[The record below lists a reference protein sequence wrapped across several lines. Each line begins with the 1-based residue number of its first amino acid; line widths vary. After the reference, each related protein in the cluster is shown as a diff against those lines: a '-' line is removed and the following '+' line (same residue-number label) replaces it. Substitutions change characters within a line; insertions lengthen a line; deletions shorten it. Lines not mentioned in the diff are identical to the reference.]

1 MRSGSGRHG
10 RHESRHDSHV
20 YECVCVCV
28 CARSSAVAIDDLS
41 CAATQ
46 LCVRVCALYVCA
58 VAVCVRV
65 SVVDAE
71 VEDF

>member
-1 MRSGSGRHG
+1 MGSMAGMRVAMIAMCTSMR
-10 RHESRHDSHV
+10 V
-20 YECVCVCV
+20 Y
-28 CARSSAVAIDDLS
+28 ARSSAVAIDDLS